1 MCFTCQQEMFYLGR
15 AQSNQTLISRIMHRS
30 IAPSIATKEPGT
42 VDTADGW
49 LAKLKYL
56 HFKSELLIQD
66 LHKKRTKLF
75 YVLYNSMP
83 IVIQIHIQ
91 GAEQC
96 QCPRSGQVSLLC
108 TSPILTSI
116 YSQRRMAFSLLK
128 ATTVV
133 LSHLKNSLRHCYKH
147 GVSWDP
153 CTPRSSLM
161 IYERF

>member
-15 AQSNQTLISRIMHRS
+15 ARSNQTLISRIMHRS

-116 YSQRRMAFSLLK
+116 SIRRWLAFSLLK
-128 ATTVV
+128 VTHSVPEQGSERQKC
-133 LSHLKNSLRHCYKH
+133 SHHSQHKIIVP
-147 GVSWDP
+147 GP
-153 CTPRSSLM
+153 
-161 IYERF
+161 

>member
-1 MCFTCQQEMFYLGR
+1 M
-15 AQSNQTLISRIMHRS
+15 
-30 IAPSIATKEPGT
+30 
-42 VDTADGW
+42 DTADGW

-91 GAEQC
+91 GAGQC

-116 YSQRRMAFSLLK
+116 SIRRWLAGLLLVESDLYIIFCFNLKNLLRQYFAVMSQLESSMCYA
-128 ATTVV
+128 V
-133 LSHLKNSLRHCYKH
+133 LSI
-147 GVSWDP
+147 VP
-153 CTPRSSLM
+153 CGAAKRPKCA
-161 IYERF
+161 

>member
-15 AQSNQTLISRIMHRS
+15 ARSNQTLISRIMHRS

-91 GAEQC
+91 GAGQF

-108 TSPILTSI
+108 NSQHCAVRCSEETKVCTKTFPLLYSMNFYSRSVLT
-116 YSQRRMAFSLLK
+116 
-128 ATTVV
+128 
-133 LSHLKNSLRHCYKH
+133 
-147 GVSWDP
+147 
-153 CTPRSSLM
+153 
-161 IYERF
+161 